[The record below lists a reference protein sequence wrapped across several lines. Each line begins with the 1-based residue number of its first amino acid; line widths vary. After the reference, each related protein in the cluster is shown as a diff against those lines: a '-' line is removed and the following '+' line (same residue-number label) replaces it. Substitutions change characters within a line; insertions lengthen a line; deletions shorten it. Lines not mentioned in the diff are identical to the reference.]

1 MAIAKKLQSQQS
13 FGSMIKSAFG
23 VDPMSQMANGMI
35 KLAKAYD
42 SLASS
47 IKKMGSAMSQIND
60 KKISQME
67 RMSRLGRGQNQ
78 SRGMLGSIG
87 DAVGN
92 VAGAVGGLVSG
103 ALNMVTPTS
112 SGPGSRSKEKE
123 KVGKYGNIHKQNDM
137 IIELLME
144 LNGKIGAGSNIDTAM
159 LKKINE
165 KKDSKLQ

>member
-1 MAIAKKLQSQQS
+1 M
-13 FGSMIKSAFG
+13 
-23 VDPMSQMANGMI
+23 NG
-35 KLAKAYD
+35 
-42 SLASS
+42 
-47 IKKMGSAMSQIND
+47 IND
-60 KKISQME
+60 KKIAQME
-67 RMSRLGRGQNQ
+67 RMSRMAKGQNK
-78 SRGMLGSIG
+78 GMLGSIG

-103 ALNMVTPTS
+103 ALNMVTPG
-112 SGPGSRSKEKE
+112 GPGSKSSSKEKE

-159 LKKINE
+159 LKKLNE